1 MKLLDVNLLLY
12 ASNEQAQF
20 HDEARAWFDETMS
33 GGEIVA
39 LPWAVLTAFVRLTT
53 NPRVLLEPLSAQVAV
68 GIVRSWRDHPT
79 VTVPEPTDRH
89 LDVLEH
95 LLDATGVG
103 GNLVADAH
111 IAALAIEHG
120 ATLCSVDS
128 DFARF
133 PGLNWTNPLGK
144 PSK

>member
-120 ATLCSVDS
+120 ATLCSVDR

-144 PSK
+144 SSK

>member
-120 ATLCSVDS
+120 ATLCSVDR